1 MDIRYYRIET
11 YAGVHYLK
19 QDAIVEIRVMDDC
32 FKVYYT
38 PNCGTSL
45 LDIRASTEELSKTY
59 SMEEILKMEGVK

>member
-1 MDIRYYRIET
+1 MKFYRIET
-11 YAGVHYLK
+11 EAGVYYLK
-19 QDAIVEIRVMDDC
+19 QDAIVKIKVMDDC

-38 PNCGTSL
+38 PNCGTLL